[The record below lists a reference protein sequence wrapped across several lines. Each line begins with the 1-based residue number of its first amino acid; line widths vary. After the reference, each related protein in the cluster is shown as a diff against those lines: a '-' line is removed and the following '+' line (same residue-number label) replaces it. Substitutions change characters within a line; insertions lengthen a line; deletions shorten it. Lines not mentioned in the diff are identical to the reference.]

1 MNDASSRSHAVL
13 LVMVAERGA
22 PPEQGVCLYMI
33 DLAGSERQ
41 KRSGVSG
48 QGFSE
53 MAPHTGRKATAYERR
68 RAPPFGLLLP
78 GTGSRSSAG
87 CSGWQTA

>member
-1 MNDASSRSHAVL
+1 
-13 LVMVAERGA
+13 MVAERGS
-22 PPEQGVCLYMI
+22 PPEEGVCLYMI

-53 MAPHTGRKATAYERR
+53 MVANNAALSALGRVHALINHCPYYN
-68 RAPPFGLLLP
+68 
-78 GTGSRSSAG
+78 
-87 CSGWQTA
+87 